1 MWALVQ
7 GGKVVAV
14 YKTPRA
20 VNIGGINHPRTIFN
34 YWSSAQLKAIG
45 IYSYIEVNSN
55 PNSNYYHG
63 GTSETAIDDA
73 KATVTVTYT
82 NTYRNLGDILY
93 TEDDKTKGIIP
104 SDKDVG
110 DVANIGLKNQEIAKI
125 KTIAGSLLQNSDWYV
140 TRKAE
145 AGTAIPSAVATYR
158 TAVRANTAIMEAK
171 VNAISDTTNQT
182 NMDAF
187 IALKT
192 DTYKEDGSIETLGHL
207 NNWPEIPEILE

>member
-7 GGKVVAV
+7 DGKVVAV

-34 YWSSAQLKAIG
+34 YWSAAQLKAIG
-45 IYSYIEVNSN
+45 LYSYNEVNAS
-55 PNSNYYHG
+55 PDASYYNSG
-63 GTSETAIDDA
+63 SSETVIDDSA
-73 KATVTVTYT
+73 GTVTKTFT
-82 NTYRNLGDILY
+82 NTLRLLADTLY
-93 TEDDKTKGIIP
+93 TEDDKTKGNIP
-104 SDKDVG
+104 EDKDVG
-110 DVANIGLKNQEIAKI
+110 DVASIGLKNNEIDKI
-125 KTIAGSLLQNSDWYV
+125 KNIAGSLLHTSDWYV

-171 VNAISDTTNQT
+171 VKAISDTTNQT

-192 DTYKEDGSIETLGHL
+192 NTYHANGDIITLGHL
-207 NNWPEIPEILE
+207 NNWPIIPEILE

>member
-7 GGKVVAV
+7 DGKVVAV
-14 YKTPRA
+14 YKSPRP

-34 YWSSAQLKAIG
+34 YWSPAQLKAIG
-45 IYSYIEVNSN
+45 IYSYTEENVN
-55 PNSNYYHG
+55 PDGQYYNLG
-63 GTSETAIDDA
+63 GSSTAIDDSA
-73 KATVTVTYT
+73 GTVTVTYT
-82 NTYRNLGDILY
+82 NTLRLLADTLY
-93 TEDDKTKGIIP
+93 TEDDKSKGLIP
-104 SDKDVG
+104 DERDVG
-110 DVANIGLKNQEIAKI
+110 DVSQIGLKNKQINTIKSQAK
-125 KTIAGSLLQNSDWYV
+125 SLLQSSDWYV

-182 NMDAF
+182 NMNAF

-192 DTYKEDGSIETLGHL
+192 DTYKEDGTIETLGHL

>member
-7 GGKVVAV
+7 DGKVVAV
-14 YKTPRA
+14 YKTPRP

-34 YWSSAQLKAIG
+34 YWSAAQLKAIG
-45 IYSYIEVNSN
+45 LYSYIEKNVN
-55 PNSNYYHG
+55 PEGQYYNLG
-63 GTSETAIDDA
+63 GSELAIDNSA
-73 KATVTVTYT
+73 GTVTKTFT
-82 NTYRNLGDILY
+82 NTLRNLGDTLY
-93 TEDDKTKGIIP
+93 TEDDKSNNQIP
-104 SDKDVG
+104 EGRDVG
-110 DVANIGLKNQEIAKI
+110 DVSSPGLKTLEIKKI
-125 KTIAGSLLQNSDWYV
+125 KGQAGSLLQSSDWYV

-182 NMDAF
+182 NMNAF

-192 DTYKEDGSIETLGHL
+192 DTYHANGDINTVGHL
-207 NNWPEIPEILE
+207 NNWPTRPEILD

>member
-7 GGKVVAV
+7 SGSVVAV

-34 YWSSAQLKAIG
+34 FWSAAQLKAIG
-45 IYSYIEVNSN
+45 LYSYTEVNAN
-55 PNSNYYHG
+55 PNNNYYDA
-63 GTSETAIDDA
+63 GTSKTVINDSAG
-73 KATVTVTYT
+73 TVTKTYT
-82 NTYRNLGDILY
+82 NTLKNLGDEKF
-93 TEDDKTKGIIP
+93 TEDDKTNGLIP
-104 SDKDVG
+104 SDKNVG
-110 DVANIGLKNQEIAKI
+110 DVKSEGLKTQEIRKI
-125 KTIAGSLLQNSDWYV
+125 KNQASSALQSSDWYV

-187 IALKT
+187 IVLKT
-192 DTYKEDGSIETLGHL
+192 DTYKEDGTVETIAHL
-207 NNWPEIPEILE
+207 NNWPTRPEILD